1 MEKWKDLDHQEDQP
15 LTINDINKDGSFTVL
30 ASFGAMHDDRGFGTG
45 ETAIATGKKTAE
57 AVEMKSESTG
67 LTLNVLAK
75 NLNRLAPQHP

>member
-1 MEKWKDLDHQEDQP
+1 M
-15 LTINDINKDGSFTVL
+15 